1 MGNEGDLVSFGQ
13 RLKQARKNAKK
24 TQKQVA
30 TRLGVDISTI
40 SKYEN
45 NHSEPDNDTLLQL
58 AEEYSVTLNWLIT
71 GKEAEDTSL
80 YASTNVDIRAEVD
93 QIVEILESIPE
104 AERKS
109 FLDQVDTLA
118 EIVKRKYE
126 KSRSQ

>member
-1 MGNEGDLVSFGQ
+1 MSFGQ

-58 AEEYSVTLNWLIT
+58 AEEYNVSLNWLIT

-80 YASTNVDIRAEVD
+80 YASTNVDIRADVD
-93 QIVEILESIPE
+93 QIVEILQSIPE

>member
-1 MGNEGDLVSFGQ
+1 MSFGQ